1 MFELKGKDIIVYDN
15 KGLLEYLQKYG
26 KYGYDT
32 KLAKQESD
40 KRKRLVFDFT
50 DFISRQSL
58 WDITKNKLFA
68 GIEHIDVNPDNPNY
82 KSIDGIVYSLD
93 ETKVVLCPQGRKGK
107 VIIRDGV
114 ECILQAAFR
123 HTQISEIVFPE
134 SLKRIS
140 AHAFANCMNLTSLKC
155 NDGLEFIGAYAFIGC
170 THIQDVYLG
179 KSLKSI
185 KEYAFSSNNAL
196 TQITFPYGLKKIEK
210 DAFGNSVMDEVFIPD
225 SVNEIGIASFTGTKN
240 LHAKTYNKSVLN
252 ACTITMTNNYLRL
265 IVCAS
270 EYVVLHIGD
279 EIQPV
284 VVPRY
289 ISEDGAREVDM
300 YIKRFLTNKDIS
312 NLMLFY
318 KYGNDA
324 VCQEHTAIIMCKIY
338 KQASA
343 ARTFLTKSAKRM
355 AERVNNEDDMIKL
368 IDVHDWSA
376 IALKYILEVSQQR
389 KYPVAS
395 AYVLEKIKNE
405 KKSNQNLHL

>member
-1 MFELKGKDIIVYDN
+1 MFELKGEDVIIYDS

-26 KYGYDT
+26 YDT
-32 KLAKQESD
+32 ILAKQENT

-68 GIEHIDVNPDNPNY
+68 GIERIDVNPDNPNY

-123 HTQISEIVFPE
+123 HTQISEIIFPE
-134 SLKRIS
+134 YLKQIS
-140 AHAFANCMNLTSLKC
+140 AHAFANCMKLTSIKC
-155 NDGLEFIGAYAFIGC
+155 NDGLEFIGAYAFFGC
-170 THIQDVYLG
+170 THVQNVYLG

-185 KEYAFSSNNAL
+185 KEHAFSSNNAL
-196 TQITFPYGLKKIEK
+196 TQIIFPYGLKKIEE
-210 DAFGNSVMDEVFIPD
+210 DAFGNSVMDEVFIPN
-225 SVNEIGIASFTGTKN
+225 SVNEIGITSFTGTKN
-240 LHAKTYNKSVLN
+240 LHVKTYNKSVLN
-252 ACTITMTNNYLRL
+252 ACTITMTSDYLRL
-265 IVCAS
+265 IAYAS

-279 EIQPV
+279 EIQPI

-289 ISEDGAREVDM
+289 ISENGAKEIDM

-324 VCQEHTAIIMCKIY
+324 VCQEHTAIMMCKVY

-355 AERVNNEDDMIKL
+355 AERVNNEDNMIEL
-368 IDVHDWSA
+368 INMHDWSI
-376 IALKYILEVSQQR
+376 IALRHILEVSQQR
-389 KYPVAS
+389 KYSVAS
-395 AYVLEKIKNE
+395 AYVLEKIKNAT
-405 KKSNQNLHL
+405 KTNQNLHL

>member
-1 MFELKGKDIIVYDN
+1 MFELKGEDVIIYDN
-15 KGLLEYLQKYG
+15 RGLLEYLQ

-32 KLAKQESD
+32 KLAKQEHSE
-40 KRKRLVFDFT
+40 RKRLIFDFT

-58 WDITKNKLFA
+58 WDITKNKLFE
-68 GIEHIDVNPDNPNY
+68 GIERIDVNPDNPNY

-93 ETKVVLCPQGRKGK
+93 ETKVILCPQGRKGK

-114 ECILQAAFR
+114 ECILQTAFR

-134 SLKRIS
+134 SLKQIS
-140 AHAFANCMNLTSLKC
+140 AHAFANCMNLTALKC
-155 NDGLEFIGAYAFIGC
+155 NDGLEFIGAYAFFGC

-196 TQITFPYGLKKIEK
+196 TQIVFPDGLKKIEK
-210 DAFGNSVMDEVFIPD
+210 NAFGNSVMDEVFIPD
-225 SVNEIGIASFTGTKN
+225 SVNEIGITSFTGTKN
-240 LHAKTYNKSVLN
+240 IHVNTYNKSVLN
-252 ACTITMTNNYLRL
+252 ACTITMTSDYLRL
-265 IVCAS
+265 IAYAS
-270 EYVVLHIGD
+270 EYVALHIGD
-279 EIQPV
+279 KIQPI

-289 ISEDGAREVDM
+289 ISENDTKEVDM
-300 YIKRFLTNKDIS
+300 YIKRFLTNKGIS

-318 KYGNDA
+318 KYGNDE
-324 VCQEHTAIIMCKIY
+324 VCQEHTAIMMCKVY
-338 KQASA
+338 EQVSA

-355 AERVNNEDDMIKL
+355 AKRVNNEDDMIKL

-376 IALKYILEVSQQR
+376 IALKRILEVSQQR
-389 KYPVAS
+389 KYSVAS

-405 KKSNQNLHL
+405 TKSNQNLHL